1 MRLAAFTGAAAAV
14 AVLFAG
20 CGGDDPPVSADNV
33 TPSISTAPGR
43 TTPPPATTTAASE
56 PTAGGAEFYSADSPW
71 NTPLPAGAPLDPKSG
86 TYVAELREQVDSGGG
101 ATIAIKEFSI
111 PIYRVGPDQ
120 PRVRVKLTKPAPEL
134 QRAFE
139 DVPLPD
145 DAEAADGTDGAIVVH
160 QPSTDTIWEFWR
172 FRRGADGYEADWGG
186 RMAQASKNPGYY
198 RERTEPEIERPF
210 WGFNAT
216 HIGGAAG
223 VITLND
229 LRRGRI
235 DHVLYLAIPEARKG
249 VCAEPANATDGAT
262 DSPDAIP
269 EGARFR
275 LEPDLDIEALDLP
288 PMTEMMA
295 RAAQRYGVV
304 VINRAGSVSFAA
316 EDPAQYDGDP
326 YAEFK
331 DGRSPAEIASA
342 FPWEHLV
349 TPRLRLRS
357 C

>member
-1 MRLAAFTGAAAAV
+1 MRSAGFTGAAVAV
-14 AVLFAG
+14 AVLLAG
-20 CGGDDPPVSADNV
+20 CGGDDAPVPANTAARSLSA
-33 TPSISTAPGR
+33 TTAR
-43 TTPPPATTTAASE
+43 TATTPRLEPATE
-56 PTAGGAEFYSADSPW
+56 RAGFYSPDSPW
-71 NTPLPAGAPLDPKSG
+71 NTPLPADAPLDPKSD
-86 TYVAELREQVDSGGG
+86 TYVSELREQVDHGG

-120 PRVRVKLTKPAPEL
+120 PRVRVELTKPAPEL

-145 DAEAADGTDGAIVVH
+145 DARAADGTDGAIVVY
-160 QPSTDTIWEFWR
+160 QPATDTMWEFWR
-172 FRRGADGYEADWGG
+172 FRRDATGYVADWGG
-186 RMAQASKNPGYY
+186 RMVQVSKNPGYY
-198 RERTEPEIERPF
+198 RERSEPEIERPF

-223 VITLND
+223 VITLDD

-275 LEPDLDIEALDLP
+275 LDPGLDVEALNLP
-288 PMTEMMA
+288 EMTAMMA

-316 EDPAQYDGDP
+316 EDPAQYGGDP
-326 YAEFK
+326 YAEFR

-342 FPWEHLV
+342 FPWEHLE
-349 TPRLRLRS
+349 TPRLRLRR